1 MAFLLTMIAALRQYS
16 VQGRA
21 MLPNY
26 QDHPFHSANVDFKS
40 DGKDVG
46 FKIISNLDNVDS
58 LTRLGYAF
66 ALAKFPDAQSC
77 LSEPSVPLGIESRLN
92 LRAIKRHRQAAVCFF
107 NIAYEFKSREKV
119 AAWLLSRLVDITPDA
134 HRTYNVETR
143 LGTSDTKYLTLTL
156 PELRQQH
163 CLLNLYQCVFGLRQA
178 VYMDISAEGKI
189 VLLKV
194 FKPRVSLN

>member
-1 MAFLLTMIAALRQYS
+1 MKWPFGVAFLLLMIAALWQYS

-46 FKIISNLDNVDS
+46 FKIFSNLDNVDS

-92 LRAIKRHRQAAVCFF
+92 LRAIKRHSEV
-107 NIAYEFKSREKV
+107 V
-119 AAWLLSRLVDITPDA
+119 LLF
-134 HRTYNVETR
+134 RTVLR
-143 LGTSDTKYLTLTL
+143 LG
-156 PELRQQH
+156 
-163 CLLNLYQCVFGLRQA
+163 
-178 VYMDISAEGKI
+178 
-189 VLLKV
+189 
-194 FKPRVSLN
+194 